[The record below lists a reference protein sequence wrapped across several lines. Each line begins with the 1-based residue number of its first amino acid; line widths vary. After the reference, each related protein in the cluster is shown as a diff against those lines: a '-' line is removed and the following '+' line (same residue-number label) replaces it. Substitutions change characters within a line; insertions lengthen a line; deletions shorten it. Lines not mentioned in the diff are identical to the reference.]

1 MANPIRKISEKLHFG
16 MEKVTPDSFI
26 FAILLTFIVFVLALI
41 VVRATPLQIVAAW
54 HKGFWAY
61 LLFSMQMTIL
71 LIFGYS
77 VAITRPGVWVLDK
90 LTGVA
95 KTPAGAV
102 AWVSFLASMLCLIN
116 WGLGLAGSIF
126 LCLGTARRVKGVHW
140 PLLVASAYI
149 GCMATTAY
157 SVSITEPLL
166 LNQAG
171 WGWAADV
178 VPTVEKAI
186 GQKLAPMGFEKTI
199 YAPASIAAIIVS
211 PLLCALLCFLMHPTP
226 EKTRPI
232 TPEALKGLTAV
243 ADFESRI
250 TRGTEIADR
259 LNWSRTLWV
268 LVCLLVVA
276 AAVLWFRGK
285 SFLQLDLNMF
295 NFLFILLCPD
305 FSRKHSPVCRIGQK
319 GHRSRLRDHSPVPVL
334 RRDLRHHGLHGTADR
349 DCQVVCEHFQPD
361 DLPHGDHA
369 FSGDHQYFHP
379 LFRGDLD
386 GARAAHHHGRRPA
399 GGSLQPRR
407 HGLYRGRG
415 HYQRHPALLGA
426 ATPGSHED
434 GNAHDHGLL
443 HRDNRCLVYCSGVHL
458 YVLAHVK

>member
-16 MEKVTPDSFI
+16 MEKITPDSFI

-295 NFLFILLCPD
+295 NFLFILLALVFHGSIPR
-305 FSRKHSPVCRIGQK
+305 FVESVKRATEAAYGIILQFPFYAGIFGIMAYTGLLTEIAKWFVSISSPMTYPMVTMLSAGIINIFIPSSGGIWMVQ
-319 GHRSRLRDHSPVPVL
+319 GPPIIMAAAQLGVPFNRVAMAF
-334 RRDLRHHGLHGTADR
+334 TAGE
-349 DCQVVCEHFQPD
+349 VITNAIQPFWA
-361 DLPHGDHA
+361 LP
-369 FSGDHQYFHP
+369 
-379 LFRGDLD
+379 
-386 GARAAHHHGRRPA
+386 
-399 GGSLQPRR
+399 
-407 HGLYRGRG
+407 
-415 HYQRHPALLGA
+415 LLGA
-426 ATPGSHED
+426 TKTEMRTIMG
-434 GNAHDHGLL
+434 
-443 HRDNRCLVYCSGVHL
+443 YCIVTTVAL
-458 YVLAHVK
+458 FIVVAFIYTFLPM